1 MVQTNKPFD
10 VSADVTSAVVA
21 GVSPGAVSD
30 VSTAAVSDVSTAAV
44 TDVAPARKQ
53 KRIIIHNG
61 VRNESVCI
69 LMKVGSHI
77 KRKKN
82 IMKTHTHNK

>member
-21 GVSPGAVSD
+21 GVSPG
-30 VSTAAVSDVSTAAV
+30 AVSDVSTAAV